1 MFKGFKDFLLRGNV
15 IDLAVAFVIGAAF
28 TKVVDVF
35 AKDFIGGLLG
45 VIGGTPNFGEIGP
58 ELNGSKII
66 IGTTLTAL
74 ISFLITAAIVY
85 FVLVAPVNR
94 IMAARQRGEEPA
106 AEHTPE
112 DIALLQEI
120 RDILRAR
127 GGIT

>member
-15 IDLAVAFVIGAAF
+15 IDLAVAFILGVAF
-28 TKVVDVF
+28 NEVVQAF
-35 AKDFIGGLLG
+35 ANDFIGGLIG
-45 VIGGTPNFGEIGP
+45 IIGGTPDFGEAGFTV
-58 ELNGSKII
+58 NGSKII

-74 ISFLITAAIVY
+74 ISFLIMAAIVY
-85 FVLVAPVNR
+85 FAIVAPVNR
-94 IMAARQRGEEPA
+94 IMAARQRGEEPP